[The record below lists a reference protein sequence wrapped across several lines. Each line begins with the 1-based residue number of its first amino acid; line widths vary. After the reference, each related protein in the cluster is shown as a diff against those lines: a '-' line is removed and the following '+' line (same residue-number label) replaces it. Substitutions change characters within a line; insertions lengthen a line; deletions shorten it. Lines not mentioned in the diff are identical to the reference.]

1 MSVQDDSPCHR
12 NSTDVKE
19 NKARKHSNVIGLLQ
33 YRVPFVGHLLL
44 THQDLLISIYV
55 YRREILPGEI
65 FSDAVHIIE
74 NY

>member
-1 MSVQDDSPCHR
+1 M
-12 NSTDVKE
+12 
-19 NKARKHSNVIGLLQ
+19 IGLLQ